1 MAQRKQKL
9 KKEPKRRPRS
19 EAVKGKR
26 AAPEKQALKKLVEDY
41 KRAKKRLMKE

>member
-26 AAPEKQALKKLVEDY
+26 TAPEKQALKKLAEDY
-41 KRAKKRLMKE
+41 QRARKRLIKD